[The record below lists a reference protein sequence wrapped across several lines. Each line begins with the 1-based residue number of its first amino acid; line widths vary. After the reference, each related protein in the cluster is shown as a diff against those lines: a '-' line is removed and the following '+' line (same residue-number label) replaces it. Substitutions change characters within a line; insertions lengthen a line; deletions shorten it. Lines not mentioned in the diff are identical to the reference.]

1 MSLGR
6 HRRDVC
12 KGANAQIFLTRS
24 GVARRTI
31 KQCFFINHGD
41 VFTHFLDMAKQEL
54 NRKKKRIVQERL
66 QTQLDLALLRST
78 PASTQGQNNSDG
90 FKDDLR
96 IVFEDVTVADW
107 LLKVVNQTGALVG
120 PDETPVDMHDS
131 GKRPGSADKPAKDA
145 PEPIGEFARRQRAS
159 ARLTF
164 FLFHPPLQV
173 GTSSTSTT
181 RSSSRSR
188 SSSRGNPSRTTR

>member
-1 MSLGR
+1 MSHLLHG
-6 HRRDVC
+6 C
-12 KGANAQIFLTRS
+12 
-24 GVARRTI
+24 RTI

-78 PASTQGQNNSDG
+78 PASAQGQNNSDG

-120 PDETPVDMHDS
+120 PDGTPVDMHDAA
-131 GKRPGSADKPAKDA
+131 KRSGSAEKQAKDA
-145 PEPIGEFARRQRAS
+145 PEPIGPCLVVPPRHEAMSRA
-159 ARLTF
+159 LTD
-164 FLFHPPLQV
+164 LCSCLLQV
-173 GTSSTSTT
+173 GTCSTSTT
-181 RSSSRSR
+181 R
-188 SSSRGNPSRTTR
+188 